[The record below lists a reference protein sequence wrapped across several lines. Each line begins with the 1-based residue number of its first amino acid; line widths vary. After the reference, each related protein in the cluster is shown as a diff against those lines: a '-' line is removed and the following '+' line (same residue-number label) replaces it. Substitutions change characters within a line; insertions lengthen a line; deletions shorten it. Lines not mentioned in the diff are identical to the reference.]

1 MLPEVRRQASTKL
14 RPVAVVTVT
23 GRGRGAAEAALL
35 RDWGV
40 VTADMARGVEVL
52 ADECDARAWRSL
64 VEGVLERRGG
74 LDGLVNNAAI
84 HHTQPRVGGGMAE

>member
-1 MLPEVRRQASTKL
+1 
-14 RPVAVVTVT
+14 
-23 GRGRGAAEAALL
+23 
-35 RDWGV
+35 

-84 HHTQPRVGGGMAE
+84 HHTQPRVDGGMAE